1 MQTAPS
7 LPFTVDRTVVIRA
20 TPDVVFAFFT
30 DTPRWA
36 RWWGDGSSIDPRPG
50 GRVVIRYPT
59 GDEVLGEVLEIRSPE
74 RIVFSYGYARGTPI
88 APGGSR
94 VTIRLERVASGTK
107 LTLAHA
113 VDAAAVRDEHVQGWR
128 FQLALFANVVSDVVH
143 GDAASVVD
151 DWFRIWAEPDA
162 AIREA
167 RLRALL
173 APTFVFGD
181 QYSMISG
188 IDDLLPHIA
197 ASQRFMP
204 GLRLQRIGDVR
215 RCRDAALVEWTATS
229 ADGQPR
235 GSGSNVFELDQSN
248 RLTAVTGFWN
258 AQPKTGANQ

>member
-1 MQTAPS
+1 MNTAPS

-20 TPDVVFAFFT
+20 TPAVVFSFFT

-59 GDEVLGEVLEIRSPE
+59 GDEALGEVLEIQSPE

-94 VTIRLERVASGTK
+94 VTIRLEAVPNGTK
-107 LTLAHA
+107 LTLVHA
-113 VDAAAVRDEHVQGWR
+113 VDDAAVRDEHVQGWR

-143 GDAASVVD
+143 GDATSAVD
-151 DWFRIWAEPDA
+151 EWFAIWAEPDA

-167 RLRALL
+167 RARALL
-173 APTFVFGD
+173 APTFVLAD
-181 QYSMISG
+181 QFSMISG
-188 IDDLLPHIA
+188 IDEVLPHIA

-204 GLRLQRIGDVR
+204 GIRLQRVGHAR
-215 RCRDAALVEWTATS
+215 RCRDTMLADWAATA

-235 GSGSNVFELDQSN
+235 GSGTNVFELDDGN
-248 RLTAVTGFWN
+248 RIMAVTGFWN
-258 AQPKTGANQ
+258 VQAQAETNT